1 MTPLERSPQVQRP
14 IRPGVHLH
22 DDTPTP
28 FHVHMRSFL
37 FPRLHHDA
45 CKPSSCAHD
54 RARSRTM
61 RVRERPRP
69 RLAIAMFKVV
79 KFNVI
84 NFIVTA
90 SDLGRVRMCHGLRR
104 CGTLGL
110 HVHFEP
116 LEHRAHV
123 RALCCALHAAP
134 NTHCPPAHAPSLSL
148 SLACSAH
155 PQEPGTA
162 FLWGWVRNSA
172 RIARDG
178 A

>member
-1 MTPLERSPQVQRP
+1 MGGENFPLARGAWGGSLTPLERSPQVQRP

-116 LEHRAHV
+116 LEHRAHA
-123 RALCCALHAAP
+123 RALLWALRP
-134 NTHCPPAHAPSLSL
+134 TLTY
-148 SLACSAH
+148 
-155 PQEPGTA
+155 EGYD
-162 FLWGWVRNSA
+162 
-172 RIARDG
+172 RIAIGGQLDRWPIPPTG
-178 A
+178 AVAGS